1 MAIDEI
7 DVVQFVQRAIKERKV
22 VVLDVLEHNA
32 LKNMEQYRELMGELN
47 ALNYILQELS
57 GLLEKQEQD
66 DVTNSVER
74 GIQA

>member
-1 MAIDEI
+1 MAMDEI

-22 VVLDVLEHNA
+22 VVLDVLEHNG

-47 ALNYILQELS
+47 AFNYILQELS